1 MQNSLFSFHTIKHIV
16 LYISSLGWLAWVCLG
31 FCETWNLAFLKKN
44 IYICLI
50 WLLLLLYLSLISTYH
65 GYVQGCVCV
74 GVLMGMY
81 EWIATIDRL
90 LQQLWANSN
99 CLSCK
104 VQQKWGLKSWTWS
117 RALGKARREI
127 EGRVACSECSGKRA
141 VLTAMFRV
149 CLRRPSTE
157 AEMPKWWLAGET
169 WVFVRGAEGWI

>member
-31 FCETWNLAFLKKN
+31 FCETWNLAFLKKKY
-44 IYICLI
+44 IYMLDLAFIVA
-50 WLLLLLYLSLISTYH
+50 LSLISTYH

-104 VQQKWGLKSWTWS
+104 VQRKWGLKSWTWS

-127 EGRVACSECSGKRA
+127 EGRVACSECSGRWA
-141 VLTAMFRV
+141 VFTAMFRV